1 MTAVVRVSFIALVGL
16 VVVSCGSKAKES
28 QQVQDKLAKWE
39 KEHQAQAAKQAS
51 PAPQPSAERSASQRA
66 DGIAARVNEEVL
78 FLSDLDLAGKELF
91 QKIRSQTPAD
101 QADKEMVAARRMVLE
116 KLIEKALLEQEAQ
129 KRRVRVTDEEVEAS
143 VNRFVSQRGG
153 TKEQLYA
160 ELAREKIPPE
170 RFREKL
176 RKEVMVHRLLEL
188 MIASHIH
195 VSDQQCQEYYEKN
208 KGSFSGATATA
219 SSGGARI
226 QQIILVTRGL
236 KAEDKAS
243 RLRQLE
249 EIRSKILRGD
259 DFGKMARQFSQ
270 GPNPEGGG
278 DCGYFQPGELLGE
291 LDRVAFSLDVG
302 TVSEVI
308 ETPVGFHLVR
318 VTDKGGSGSK
328 TTRDFESVKES
339 IKAKVAES
347 MYEQEYQKLL
357 DSLRKSAY
365 IDVRM

>member
-1 MTAVVRVSFIALVGL
+1 MTAVVRVSVMALVGL
-16 VVVSCGSKAKES
+16 VVISCGSKAKETR
-28 QQVQDKLAKWE
+28 QVQEKLAKWD
-39 KEHQAQAAKQAS
+39 KEHQAQTAKQVS

-78 FLSDLDLAGKELF
+78 FLSDLDLAGKDLF
-91 QKIRSQTPAD
+91 QKIRSQVPAA
-101 QADKEMVAARRMVLE
+101 QVDKEMEAARRMVLE
-116 KLIEKALLEQEAQ
+116 KLIEKTLLEQEAH
-129 KRRVRVTDEEVEAS
+129 KRRVRVTDEEVDAS
-143 VNRFVSQRGG
+143 INRFVSQRGVN
-153 TKEQLYA
+153 KEQLYA

-176 RKEVMVHRLLEL
+176 RKEVMVQRLLEL

-208 KGSFSGATATA
+208 KGSFSGTTA
-219 SSGGARI
+219 SASGVRI
-226 QQIILVTRGL
+226 QQIILVTKGL
-236 KAEDKAS
+236 KATDKAS
-243 RLRQLE
+243 RLSQLE

-278 DCGYFQPGELLGE
+278 DCGYFQPGELLGD
-291 LDRVAFSLDVG
+291 LDRVAFSLEVG
-302 TVSEVI
+302 QVSEVI
-308 ETPVGFHLVR
+308 ETPVGFHLVK

-347 MYEQEYQKLL
+347 LYEQEYQKLI

-365 IDVRM
+365 IDVRL